1 MLVID
6 GNMNKAKINHLI
18 NELSDMDLDLGEELI
33 ETNDNEGLVVFP
45 LNKAISESALNI
57 IKDKHSDLNV
67 SYIK

>member
-1 MLVID
+1 MCIRD
-6 GNMNKAKINHLI
+6 SIND
-18 NELSDMDLDLGEELI
+18 LSDMDLDLGEELI

>member
-1 MLVID
+1 
-6 GNMNKAKINHLI
+6 
-18 NELSDMDLDLGEELI
+18 
-33 ETNDNEGLVVFP
+33 

>member
-1 MLVID
+1 
-6 GNMNKAKINHLI
+6 
-18 NELSDMDLDLGEELI
+18 MDLDLGEELI
-33 ETNDNEGLVVFP
+33 ESNDNEGLVVFP

>member
-1 MLVID
+1 MNID
-6 GNMNKAKINHLI
+6 FGDEIAKI
-18 NELSDMDLDLGEELI
+18 SDY
-33 ETNDNEGLVVFP
+33 NGLVVFP